1 MYINNMA
8 RTLYERFLPGPVTV
22 VSKGKGKLARGI
34 ESRWGTQGVR
44 ISSHPFVQAFLAK
57 YPHPITATSANA
69 SYKKVPYTITDVLKN
84 TSRRQQALVDLMIDA
99 GTLPHRAPSTVID
112 TTLDTIHVV
121 RQGALQLHHP
131 QKVHAYSLHET
142 EAWVGELYAQL
153 KDSWGTQLVLV
164 LLQGDLG
171 AGKTQ
176 FTKYL
181 AYLGIT
187 QVVTSPTFTLCNE
200 YQGSVERHTISL
212 YHIDTYRMYDPEELE
227 DLTPQE
233 IFKPP
238 HVVVIEWA
246 IRYTSAFALSY

>member
-1 MYINNMA
+1 M
-8 RTLYERFLPGPVTV
+8 
-22 VSKGKGKLARGI
+22 
-34 ESRWGTQGVR
+34 
-44 ISSHPFVQAFLAK
+44 
-57 YPHPITATSANA
+57 
-69 SYKKVPYTITDVLKN
+69 
-84 TSRRQQALVDLMIDA
+84 
-99 GTLPHRAPSTVID
+99 ID

-153 KDSWGTQLVLV
+153 KDSWGTQLVVV

-181 AYLGIT
+181 AHYLGIT

-246 IRYTSAFALSY
+246 NKIYERLLPYLTKAIVVEIVITAPRVDERIFAYELHTGH